1 MTKEEAVKRLQV
13 IEQRRRRTMK
23 TVGKLLMLTGWIWIV
38 GIIGHDDLL
47 TAQNAAATAGNMI
60 NQILT
65 PLAILGTGWILER

>member
-1 MTKEEAVKRLQV
+1 MAQLNPSHTEIR
-13 IEQRRRRTMK
+13 EQRRRRTMK

-47 TAQNAAATAGNMI
+47 TAQNAAATAGNVL

-65 PLAILGTGWILER
+65 PLAILGAGWIVEK